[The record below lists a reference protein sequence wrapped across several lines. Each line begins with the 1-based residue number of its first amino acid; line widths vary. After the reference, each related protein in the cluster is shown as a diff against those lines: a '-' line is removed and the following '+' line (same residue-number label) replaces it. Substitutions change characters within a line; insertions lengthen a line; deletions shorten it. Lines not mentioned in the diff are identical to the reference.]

1 MTRYITDTDDMESVL
16 NNQPDN
22 KLLVV
27 CYTASW
33 CGPCKTIMS
42 PLCEKVAGSNPN
54 ITIVKVDVDDCE
66 ELASMNEINCM
77 PTLHFIKNKNIL
89 YKLEGADTNLFLKL
103 INDYS

>member
-1 MTRYITDTDDMESVL
+1 MMRYITDTDDMNNVL

-66 ELASMNEINCM
+66 NGFNERNKLYAYI
-77 PTLHFIKNKNIL
+77 TFIKNKI
-89 YKLEGADTNLFLKL
+89 YYT
-103 INDYS
+103 IRRR